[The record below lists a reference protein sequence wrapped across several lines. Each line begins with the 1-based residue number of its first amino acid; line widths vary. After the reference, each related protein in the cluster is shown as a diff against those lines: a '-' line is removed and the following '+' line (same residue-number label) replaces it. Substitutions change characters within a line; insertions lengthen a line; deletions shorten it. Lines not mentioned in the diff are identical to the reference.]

1 MKVAI
6 GAPSGN
12 DGPVP
17 TPGQRFATKS
27 SFAMDCTAASD
38 ELARVSRTLRTTYAA
53 NRTLLRATD
62 EMALLNAMC
71 QVVVETGGYRMAFV
85 GYAMDDPEKSVV
97 HVASYGADAAFL
109 EVVPNTWADNEFG
122 QTAIAT
128 AIRTGKPSVA
138 RHILKEQA
146 FESLPRLREE
156 VRKHGCSAVT
166 ALPLEVEGR
175 IIGAMTVLAAE
186 PEAFGPAEV
195 ELLSELGSD
204 LSYGIASL
212 RIHARHREAE
222 ATIERLAFYDS
233 LTGLANRTLLMQK
246 FEQLL
251 AASRAGN
258 RPALVLHLELI
269 RFSDINRVLGYACGD
284 RLLLELVHRVQ
295 SVLPPHAVFARLG
308 ECDFSVVM
316 PGCASD
322 AFTLARELI
331 ALMEEPVAIA
341 EGMID
346 ARIGVGIAMFPGHGL
361 DAATLVRRA
370 AAALHQSNH
379 AYGGYA
385 MHAGGQERDSTRRLR
400 LIGDLHRAV
409 RQHELQLFCQ
419 PKVDIASG
427 ALCGVEAL
435 VRWQHPEHGM
445 IMPTEFIPVA
455 EQAGTITPVTQ
466 WVMDAAFHQSYLWHQ
481 AGIHLPMAV
490 NLSAHDLYNPHVLDR
505 VDGLFST
512 WGLPPE
518 LIQFELT
525 ESALMAEPATALDT
539 VRRLKDTGVLLYVD
553 DFGTGYSGLSYLQRL
568 PVDGIKIDQS
578 FVMPMVS
585 NSDSAVIVSSTIDLG
600 HNLGLNV
607 IAEGVESDVILSRLA
622 ELGCDIA
629 QGYLIGKPMPAAM
642 LQEWASGYRLHG
654 AH

>member
-1 MKVAI
+1 M
-6 GAPSGN
+6 
-12 DGPVP
+12 DD
-17 TPGQRFATKS
+17 TTATE
-27 SFAMDCTAASD
+27 
-38 ELARVSRTLRTTYAA
+38 ELARLGRTLRTICAG

-62 EMALLNAMC
+62 ELELLNAMC

-85 GYAMDDPEKSVV
+85 GYAQDDPQKSVV
-97 HVASYGADAAFL
+97 HVAAFGADAAFL

-138 RHILKEQA
+138 RHILKESA
-146 FESLPRLREE
+146 FASMPRLREQ
-156 VRKHGCSAVT
+156 VRAHGCSAVT

-212 RIHARHREAE
+212 RTRARHREAE
-222 ATIERLAFYDS
+222 ATIKRFAFYDS
-233 LTGLANRTLLMQK
+233 LTGLPNRTLLMQ
-246 FEQLL
+246 ELERVLDQ
-251 AASRAGN
+251 ARAGN
-258 RPALVLHLELI
+258 KPALVLHLEVG
-269 RFSDINRVLGYACGD
+269 RFIEINRVLGYACGD
-284 RLLLELVHRVQ
+284 QLLHELVRRVRT
-295 SVLPPHAVFARLG
+295 VLPQHAVFARLG
-308 ECDFSVVM
+308 EGEFSVVM

-322 AFTLARELI
+322 AVSLARTLI
-331 ALMEEPVAIA
+331 ALMEEPVVIA

-346 ARIGVGIAMFPGHGL
+346 ARIGVGIAIFPGHGN
-361 DAATLVRRA
+361 DAATLVRRS
-370 AAALHQSNH
+370 AAALHQSSH

-385 MHAGGQERDSTRRLR
+385 MHAGGLELGSHRRLR

-409 RQHELQLFCQ
+409 RQDELRLFCQ
-419 PKVDIASG
+419 PKVDIRSG
-427 ALCGVEAL
+427 EVCGVEAL

-445 IMPTEFIPVA
+445 ILPTEFIPVA

-466 WVMDAAFHQSYLWHQ
+466 WIMDAAFHQSYLWHQ
-481 AGIHLPMAV
+481 AGIHLPIAI
-490 NLSAHDLYNPHVLDR
+490 NLSVHDLYSPHVLDR

-525 ESALMAEPATALDT
+525 ESALMAEPATALEA
-539 VRRLKDTGVLLYVD
+539 VRRLKDTGVQLYVD

-607 IAEGVESDVILSRLA
+607 IAEGVESEVILKRLA
-622 ELGCDIA
+622 SLGCDTA
-629 QGYLIGKPMPAAM
+629 QGYLIGKPMPAAS
-642 LQEWASGYRLHG
+642 LQEWESAHRSHGYH
-654 AH
+654 

>member
-1 MKVAI
+1 M
-6 GAPSGN
+6 
-12 DGPVP
+12 DD
-17 TPGQRFATKS
+17 TTATE
-27 SFAMDCTAASD
+27 
-38 ELARVSRTLRTTYAA
+38 ELARVSRTLRTICAG

-62 EMALLNAMC
+62 EVELLNAMC
-71 QVVVETGGYRMAFV
+71 RVVVETGGYRMAFV
-85 GYAMDDPEKSVV
+85 GYAQDDPQKSLV
-97 HVASYGADAAFL
+97 HVAGFGADAAFL
-109 EVVPNTWADNEFG
+109 DVVPTTWADNEFG

-128 AIRTGKPSVA
+128 AIRSGKPSVA
-138 RHILKEQA
+138 RNILKEAA
-146 FESLPRLREE
+146 FASLPRLREQ
-156 VRKHGCSAVT
+156 VRANGCSAVT
-166 ALPLEVEGR
+166 ALPLEVEGKV
-175 IIGAMTVLAAE
+175 IGAMTVLAAE

-212 RIHARHREAE
+212 RTRVRHREAE

-233 LTGLANRTLLMQK
+233 LTGLPNRTLLMRELERVLDQ
-246 FEQLL
+246 
-251 AASRAGN
+251 ARAGN
-258 RPALVLHLELI
+258 TPALVLHLELG
-269 RFSDINRVLGYACGD
+269 RFSEINRVLGYACGD
-284 RLLLELVHRVQ
+284 QLLLELVRRVGA
-295 SVLPPHAVFARLG
+295 VLPRHAVLARLG
-308 ECDFSVVM
+308 ESEFSVVM
-316 PGCASD
+316 RGCAAD
-322 AFTLARELI
+322 AIGLARELI
-331 ALMEEPVAIA
+331 ALMEEPIVIA

-346 ARIGVGIAMFPGHGL
+346 ARIGVGIAMFPGHGS

-385 MHAGGQERDSTRRLR
+385 MHAGGLERDSQRRLR

-419 PKVDIASG
+419 PKVDIGSG
-427 ALCGVEAL
+427 EVCGVEAL

-466 WVMDAAFHQSYLWHQ
+466 WIMDAAFHQSYLWHQ
-481 AGIHLPMAV
+481 AGIHLPIAV
-490 NLSAHDLYNPHVLDR
+490 NLSAHDLYSPHTIDR
-505 VDGLFST
+505 IDGLFST
-512 WGLPPE
+512 WGLPPD

-525 ESALMAEPATALDT
+525 ESALMAEPATALET
-539 VRRLKDTGVLLYVD
+539 VRRLKDTGVKLYVD

-578 FVMPMVS
+578 FVMPMIS

-607 IAEGVESDVILSRLA
+607 IAEGVESEVILKRLA
-622 ELGCDIA
+622 ALGCDTA
-629 QGYLIGKPMPAAM
+629 QGYLIARPMPAAS
-642 LQEWASGYRLHG
+642 LREWESVHRSQRYH
-654 AH
+654 

>member
-1 MKVAI
+1 
-6 GAPSGN
+6 
-12 DGPVP
+12 
-17 TPGQRFATKS
+17 
-27 SFAMDCTAASD
+27 MDDTAAASD
-38 ELARVSRTLRTTYAA
+38 ELARVSRTLRTICAA
-53 NRTLLRATD
+53 NRVLLRATE

-97 HVASYGADAAFL
+97 HVASCGADAAFL

-128 AIRTGKPSVA
+128 TIRTGKPSVA
-138 RHILKEQA
+138 RNILKEQA
-146 FESLPRLREE
+146 FASLPRLREQ
-156 VRKHGCSAVT
+156 VRAHGCSAVT

-175 IIGAMTVLAAE
+175 IIGAMTVLDVE

-195 ELLSELGSD
+195 ELLSELGAD

-212 RIHARHREAE
+212 RIRARHREAE
-222 ATIERLAFYDS
+222 ATIERLAFYDR
-233 LTGLANRTLLMQK
+233 LTGLPNRTLLMQEL
-246 FEQLL
+246 EQLL
-251 AASRAGN
+251 AASHAGN

-284 RLLLELVHRVQ
+284 QLLLELVRRVQ
-295 SVLPPHAVFARLG
+295 AVLPPRAVFARLG

-322 AFTLARELI
+322 AIILARELI

-341 EGMID
+341 GGMID
-346 ARIGVGIAMFPGHGL
+346 ARIGVGIAIFPGHGL

-379 AYGGYA
+379 AFGGYA
-385 MHAGGQERDSTRRLR
+385 MHAGGQERDSARRLR

-409 RQHELQLFCQ
+409 RQQELQLFCQ
-419 PKVDIASG
+419 PKVDIATG

-466 WVMDAAFHQSYLWHQ
+466 WIMDAAFHQSYLWHQ
-481 AGIHLPMAV
+481 AGIHVPMAV
-490 NLSAHDLYNPHVLDR
+490 NLSAHDLYSPHVIDR

-525 ESALMAEPATALDT
+525 ESALMAEPTTALET

-607 IAEGVESDVILSRLA
+607 IAEGVESDAILARLA

-642 LQEWASGYRLHG
+642 LQEWASGRRLHG